1 MSHFSALKCLVKQLF
16 FFKLAAGG
24 SRKIRFGVC
33 LLTLSLLF
41 RIHVK
46 WQLIFLLLPLPLLI
60 LLKVEINVE
69 ATTVCTCTQEPCL
82 RPLQRQKGSQWVRPM
97 TFLRKLW
104 AWGDDVGVSLWCFG
118 LQPTQLKSF
127 AALLACALFLPRR
140 LRLEGRLL
148 FHQKMSH
155 YGSTYFGTLPTQ
167 I

>member
-1 MSHFSALKCLVKQLF
+1 MSHLSALKCLFKQLF

-24 SRKIRFGVC
+24 SWKICFGVC

-41 RIHVK
+41 RIHAK
-46 WQLIFLLLPLPLLI
+46 WQLIFLLPLPLLI
-60 LLKVEINVE
+60 QLKVERNVE
-69 ATTVCTCTQEPCL
+69 ATTVYTCTQEPCL

-104 AWGDDVGVSLWCFG
+104 AWRDDVVVSLWCFG
-118 LQPTQLKSF
+118 LQATQLKSS

-140 LRLEGRLL
+140 LRLEGRLW

-155 YGSTYFGTLPTQ
+155 YGST
-167 I
+167 